1 LRKATGF
8 IELIVAA
15 LILSAVVAGLLS
27 SFISVRSYITHSN
40 KRLVS
45 ANLGRSILSRL
56 GGCVSEA
63 SWNVSGTALYAPP
76 GQAWQPHTAGDVAV
90 GLGPIDN
97 INYDPAPAGS
107 TGYRVRRVETPAGDE
122 RYREVEVNITYPD

>member
-1 LRKATGF
+1 
-8 IELIVAA
+8 
-15 LILSAVVAGLLS
+15 
-27 SFISVRSYITHSN
+27 
-40 KRLVS
+40 
-45 ANLGRSILSRL
+45 
-56 GGCVSEA
+56 
-63 SWNVSGTALYAPP
+63 
-76 GQAWQPHTAGDVAV
+76 VAV